1 MCWCC
6 GTMKE
11 ETESGLNRGGGEV
24 VHKQKEVPRYH
35 PSDAP
40 LVMLTKQQAK
50 KCGGQTGAAGAKK

>member
-1 MCWCC
+1 
-6 GTMKE
+6 MKE